1 MTDADH
7 DPFLADA
14 CPVKR
19 SIPAAGLA
27 AAAERL
33 RPANL
38 AFARRYPGEHG
49 GRQPVHTVY
58 EGAQH
63 FRHDAAAAHGRQ
75 ALAALEA
82 YAPTADEFAAAIG
95 LPADVSAGTVYARVV
110 EKLRREP
117 VEDFRIDFEDGYGVR
132 PDAEEDATA
141 LSVADEVARGMKAGT
156 LPAYVGLRLKS
167 LSEETRERCVRTLDL
182 FVTRLLEASG
192 GRLPPGF
199 VLTLPKVTIP
209 QQVTFFCDV
218 LELLEP
224 AVGVAAGA
232 LRFEVMVEVPQA
244 ILGPRGESP
253 LPLFLDAARGRMTGV
268 HFGTYDYTSGVGITA
283 AHQGMRHR
291 ACDHARH
298 VMQVAFAGTGVWLSD
313 GSTAVLPVPVHAVAE
328 DESLSDEQERENRD
342 AVHRAWKRHFD
353 DVRHSLVHGFYQGWD
368 LHPAQLPT
376 RFAAVFAF
384 FLAGKDAAARRLR
397 GFIEKASKA
406 GDAFD
411 DPHAGQ
417 ALLNY
422 FLRGIASGAFSETE
436 IGELTGISPEDLR
449 GGSFAR
455 LLVRRRGLTGPG

>member
-1 MTDADH
+1 VTDADH
-7 DPFLADA
+7 DPLLFDA
-14 CPVKR
+14 RPVTR
-19 SIPAAGLA
+19 SIPPAGLA

-63 FRHDAAAAHGRQ
+63 FRHDAAAEHGRL

-82 YAPTADEFAAAIG
+82 YAPTPDVFAAAIG
-95 LPADVSAGTVYARVV
+95 LSADISAETLYAQVV

-117 VEDFRIDFEDGYGVR
+117 VEDFRIDFEDGYGIR

-141 LSVADEVARGMKAGT
+141 LAVADEVARGMEAGT

-167 LSEETRERCVRTLDL
+167 LAEETRERCIRTLDV

-192 GRLPPGF
+192 GRLPSGF

-209 QQVTFFCDV
+209 EQVTFFCDV
-218 LELLEP
+218 LDLLEP
-224 AVGVAAGA
+224 VVGLAAGTV
-232 LRFEVMVEVPQA
+232 RFEVMVEVPQA

-283 AHQGMRHR
+283 AYQGMRHR

-298 VMQVAFAGTGVWLSD
+298 AMQVAFAGTGVWLSD
-313 GSTAVLPVPVHAVAE
+313 GSTAVLPVPVHVAGYGG
-328 DESLSDEQERENRD
+328 SLSAEQERENRE
-342 AVHRAWKRHFD
+342 AVHRAWKLHFD

-368 LHPAQLPT
+368 LHSTQLPT

-384 FLAGKDAAARRLR
+384 FLAGKNAAARRLR
-397 GFIEKASKA
+397 SFLEKASKA

-422 FLRGIASGAFSETE
+422 FLRGIASGAFDEAE
-436 IGELTGISPEDLR
+436 VVDATGISPEDLR
-449 GGSFAR
+449 GGSFR
-455 LLVRRRGLTGPG
+455 KIVSGPSC

>member
-1 MTDADH
+1 MTMRLLSIADL
-7 DPFLADA
+7 DPI
-14 CPVKR
+14 VGIVR
-19 SIPAAGLA
+19 
-27 AAAERL
+27 E
-33 RPANL
+33 ANL

-75 ALAALEA
+75 ALAAMEA
-82 YAPTADEFAAAIG
+82 YAPTPDAFAAALG
-95 LPADVSAGTVYARVV
+95 LSGEIPAETLYARVV

-117 VEDFRIDFEDGYGVR
+117 VEDFRIDFEDGYGFR
-132 PDAEEDATA
+132 SDAEEDATA
-141 LSVADEVARGMKAGT
+141 LAVADEVARGMDAGT
-156 LPAYVGLRLKS
+156 LPAYIGLRLKS
-167 LSEETRERCVRTLDL
+167 LSEETRERCVRTLDV
-182 FVTRLLEASG
+182 FVTRLLDASG

-199 VLTLPKVTIP
+199 ILTLPKVTIP

-218 LELLEP
+218 LDLLEP

-283 AHQGMRHR
+283 AHQGMRHK
-291 ACDHARH
+291 ACDYARH
-298 VMQVAFAGTGVWLSD
+298 AMQVAFAGTGVWLSD
-313 GSTAVLPVPVHAVAE
+313 GSTAVLPVPVHVAGYE
-328 DESLSDEQERENRD
+328 GSLSAEQERENRE

-384 FLAGKDAAARRLR
+384 FLAGKDAAAQRLR
-397 GFIEKASKA
+397 GFLEKASRA
-406 GDAFD
+406 GGALD

-422 FLRGIASGAFSETE
+422 FQRGIASGAFDEAE
-436 IGELTGISPEDLR
+436 VGEATGLSMDQLAGRIR
-449 GGSFAR
+449 AANGS
-455 LLVRRRGLTGPG
+455 G